1 MVDGGWGGDEVIT
14 LGNVT
19 LNSNTLVPQ
28 TGSAP
33 TRNLPPATMQLTR
46 TAGTFTGIVDE
57 TAIQANADY
66 GSSYR
71 IVGCNYAYNLAAKP
85 LGPGTY
91 KVQVLVN
98 NTPAGGSGQFALK

>member
-1 MVDGGWGGDEVIT
+1 VVDGGWGGDEVIT

-33 TRNLPPATMQLTR
+33 TCNLPPATMQLTR